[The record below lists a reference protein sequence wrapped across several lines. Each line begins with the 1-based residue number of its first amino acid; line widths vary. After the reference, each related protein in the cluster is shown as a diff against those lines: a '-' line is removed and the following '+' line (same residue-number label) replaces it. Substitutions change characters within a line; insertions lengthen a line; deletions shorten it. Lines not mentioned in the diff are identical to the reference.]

1 MDKLTRSVI
10 LRRSRRI
17 SFVCPCLTKKA
28 KIMGKGKKKNGK
40 SFWKKPSFI
49 TAVTLLVIGSVIEL
63 IFGVIR
69 DRISPSK
76 NDSIHQVSKGDQSP
90 VIHAEPGSSVAV
102 TYTEASSEL
111 LDRLERANIDRGKQA
126 QIIEELKKKLKE
138 TEEALK
144 ERNVSKEAL
153 ARFES
158 GDYAEAEAVFEKEL
172 KEGAGKTANAAYY
185 LGNINFARLKFE
197 DALKYYQ
204 RAAELDPKNP
214 LYLNEIGIAYYTLG
228 KYQEA
233 INHYEQALSID
244 REVYGERHPNVAT
257 SLNNLGEAWG
267 ALGKYEKAIEY
278 YEQALSIDREVYGE
292 RHPDVARDLNNLGG
306 AWNALGKYEKAR
318 KYLTMSY
325 KMCVE
330 TLGENHPNT
339 LQVKGSL
346 DSLPR

>member
-76 NDSIHQVSKGDQSP
+76 HT
-90 VIHAEPGSSVAV
+90 EPGSSVAV
-102 TYTEASSEL
+102 TYPEASPEL

-144 ERNVSKEAL
+144 ERNVSEDAL
-153 ARFES
+153 AR
-158 GDYAEAEAVFEKEL
+158 
-172 KEGAGKTANAAYY
+172 
-185 LGNINFARLKFE
+185 
-197 DALKYYQ
+197 
-204 RAAELDPKNP
+204 
-214 LYLNEIGIAYYTLG
+214 
-228 KYQEA
+228 
-233 INHYEQALSID
+233 
-244 REVYGERHPNVAT
+244 
-257 SLNNLGEAWG
+257 
-267 ALGKYEKAIEY
+267 
-278 YEQALSIDREVYGE
+278 
-292 RHPDVARDLNNLGG
+292 
-306 AWNALGKYEKAR
+306 
-318 KYLTMSY
+318 
-325 KMCVE
+325 
-330 TLGENHPNT
+330 
-339 LQVKGSL
+339 
-346 DSLPR
+346 